1 MFSDATYA
9 SKIGPLSMRHS
20 GWGLGFV
27 DFNNDGW
34 KDLFT
39 ANSHVNDRVEA
50 FESHAY
56 KEANSVFRNA
66 GGKFSDVTPETMK
79 AVRRAHR
86 GAAFGDFD
94 GDGRV
99 DLVVSSLGEPAE
111 LWRNT
116 TANAGNWIAFRL
128 KGTRS
133 NRDGIGA
140 RIRVGKQWNE
150 MTSAVSYASAS
161 LVPVHFGVAAARELD
176 DVEIRWPSGRVQ
188 QLNHLPV
195 NRVVDVS
202 EP

>member
-1 MFSDATYA
+1 
-9 SKIGPLSMRHS
+9 
-20 GWGLGFV
+20 
-27 DFNNDGW
+27 
-34 KDLFT
+34 
-39 ANSHVNDRVEA
+39 
-50 FESHAY
+50 
-56 KEANSVFRNA
+56 
-66 GGKFSDVTPETMK
+66 MK

-99 DLVVSSLGEPAE
+99 DLVVSSLGEAAE

-140 RIRVGKQWNE
+140 RIRIGKQWNE

-161 LVPVHFGVAAARELD
+161 LVPVHFGVGAAREVN
-176 DVEIRWPSGRVQ
+176 DVEIHWPSGRVQ
-188 QLNHLPV
+188 RLSHVPV
-195 NRVVDVS
+195 NRIVDII

>member
-1 MFSDATYA
+1 
-9 SKIGPLSMRHS
+9 
-20 GWGLGFV
+20 
-27 DFNNDGW
+27 

-39 ANSHVNDRVEA
+39 ANSHVNDRIEA

-56 KEANSVFRNA
+56 KEANSAFRNMA
-66 GGKFSDVTPETMK
+66 GKFTDETPPAMK

-94 GDGRV
+94 GDGRMDV
-99 DLVVSSLGEPAE
+99 VVSSLGEAAE

-116 TANAGNWIAFRL
+116 TANAGNWVAFRL

-140 RIRVGKQWNE
+140 RIHLAKQWNE
-150 MTSAVSYASAS
+150 MSSAVSYASSS
-161 LVPVHFGVAAARELD
+161 LVPVYFGVVQAHELD
-176 DVEIRWPSGRVQ
+176 TVEIRWPSGRVQ
-188 QLNHLPV
+188 QLHHVPV
-195 NRVVDVS
+195 NRIVDVS